1 MTSLRVPLQRH
12 GSGGRAQWQDP
23 IRTARA
29 RCHHVHWP
37 LSPRPRL
44 NRRVALARRHRVRWS
59 SPVHPRLSRR
69 LARRHRVLPSPPALP
84 RLGPQL
90 RPWFPLLALT
100 PTLTLRLV
108 GGSSQPLTL
117 SDVSVWPSAAGPH
130 RQPAGNLAAAS
141 RCCPGHWIVTRRSA
155 AVQPAGYAGAA
166 AAATDGQSDQLD
178 LNKSMQWKRWR
189 EQACARA
196 GVRYRRLFCI
206 VCVRARAPGASV
218 RVRVWYISIYTVHLY
233 KYYLCKWQ
241 WHYVCAYHDHT
252 ANTSSVRWQRCCRA
266 GPSWPGFCSGRVSQQ
281 RPVVGSHMKVVKGT
295 AQKII
300 LKFWLLPWMLM
311 IISIYRFYIDCV
323 QRYGFLIKSLSG
335 LNRI

>member
-178 LNKSMQWKRWR
+178 LNKSMQ
-189 EQACARA
+189 
-196 GVRYRRLFCI
+196 
-206 VCVRARAPGASV
+206 
-218 RVRVWYISIYTVHLY
+218 
-233 KYYLCKWQ
+233 
-241 WHYVCAYHDHT
+241 
-252 ANTSSVRWQRCCRA
+252 
-266 GPSWPGFCSGRVSQQ
+266 
-281 RPVVGSHMKVVKGT
+281 
-295 AQKII
+295 
-300 LKFWLLPWMLM
+300 
-311 IISIYRFYIDCV
+311 
-323 QRYGFLIKSLSG
+323 
-335 LNRI
+335 